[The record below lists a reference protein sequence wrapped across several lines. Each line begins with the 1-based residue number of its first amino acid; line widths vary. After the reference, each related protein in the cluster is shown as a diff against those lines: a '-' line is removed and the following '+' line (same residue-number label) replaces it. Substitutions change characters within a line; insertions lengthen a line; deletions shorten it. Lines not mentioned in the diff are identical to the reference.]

1 MGLLPRT
8 SRRMILFS
16 TIYLATV
23 LIMTMISS
31 ASASSNATPTMVSCE
46 DIVASYQVMAT
57 VRRAFGCDLGF
68 TNSGVPSACDEQIL
82 TSLKSCKPGNMSCLV
97 SGITSTCNGHQDTC
111 GATAR
116 VFLGLQQNLAVWCG
130 SDSEPNGTVHGIKN
144 SDALLRLELLSLPVL
159 SVWNNLNSVRSVLKA
174 SWKDQTV
181 LIVCVLSV
189 AV

>member
-1 MGLLPRT
+1 MGPPRT

-23 LIMTMISS
+23 LIMTSS
-31 ASASSNATPTMVSCE
+31 ASASSNATPAMVSCE

-116 VFLGLQQNLAVWCG
+116 VFLGLQQSLAVWCG
-130 SDSEPNGTVHGIKN
+130 SDSEPNEDCPWYKELGCTVEVGAAVAACSICVEQPELCEECVEGILEG
-144 SDALLRLELLSLPVL
+144 SDCLDCMCTIC
-159 SVWNNLNSVRSVLKA
+159 N
-174 SWKDQTV
+174 
-181 LIVCVLSV
+181 CC
-189 AV
+189 